1 MGYLELFVIFL
12 GSIGLA
18 LLLGTGAAYLR
29 YRRTGVFPSQPA
41 DADAETVASAARG
54 ARLRMA
60 IGALLAAP
68 FAWVLVRLEPFA

>member
-29 YRRTGVFPSQPA
+29 YRRTGVFPNQSE
-41 DADAETVASAARG
+41 DTDAETVAATARS

-60 IGALLAAP
+60 FGALLALP
-68 FAWVLVRLEPFA
+68 FAWILTRLEPFG

>member
-1 MGYLELFVIFL
+1 MGYLELFIIFL

-29 YRRTGVFPSQPA
+29 YRRTGTFPGQPE
-41 DADAETVASAARG
+41 DADAAATEAAARG

-60 IGALLAAP
+60 FGALLAAP
-68 FAWVLVRLEPFA
+68 FAWILVRLEPFG